1 VLDLLALDGETTAT
15 GVNLDELDFPAGIH
29 GGDGGC
35 GCGCGGVGSGEG
47 SGERGASAKGTT
59 VTVKFKIR

>member
-29 GGDGGC
+29 GGDGG
-35 GCGCGGVGSGEG
+35 GGCGGVGSGEG